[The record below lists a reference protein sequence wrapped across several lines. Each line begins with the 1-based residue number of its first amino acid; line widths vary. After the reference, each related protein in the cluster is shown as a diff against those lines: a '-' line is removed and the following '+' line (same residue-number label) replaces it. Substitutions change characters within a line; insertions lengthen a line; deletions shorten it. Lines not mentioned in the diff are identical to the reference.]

1 MKTLKYFL
9 FLALL
14 LPLGSRAQV
23 NVEVAIDSM
32 NIRIGEQAHVT
43 LSVKVKDGQDVN
55 MPMFASRAN
64 ITQGVEVLESK
75 DLDTIHL
82 ENNEVKVRKEYTI
95 TSFDEN
101 QYELP
106 AFHVM
111 VDGNDYQSNNLKLN
125 VSTVPVDTTNVN
137 KFFPPKDVQDNPFRW
152 AEWAPLFWLSLL
164 LILLAVVMFYL
175 IVRLRDNKP
184 IIAKIRFVRKML
196 PHQTAL
202 KEINR
207 IKKEKLVESS
217 DQKEYYTALTDTFR
231 KYLQDRFGFNAMEMT
246 SSEIIQRLRE
256 EADQEKIEELKQLL
270 ETADLV
276 KFAKYSTKE
285 DEKDKGLESVIAF
298 INETKMENMPIVQK
312 IEPTISEE
320 DKRSRTSRRILLSII
335 AALTVVILVVFAFV
349 CWKIYLLVF

>member
-1 MKTLKYFL
+1 MKKLKYL
-9 FLALL
+9 FLLFVM
-14 LPLGSRAQV
+14 LPLCTRAQV
-23 NVEVAIDSM
+23 NVEASIDSM

-43 LSVKVKDGQDVN
+43 LSVKVKNGQQVN
-55 MPMFASRAN
+55 MPTFESRAN
-64 ITQGVEVLESK
+64 LTQGVEVLEAN

-82 ENNEVKVRKEYTI
+82 DNNEVKVSKKYTI

-101 QYELP
+101 QYNLP
-106 AFHVM
+106 AFNVL
-111 VDGNDYQSNNLKLN
+111 VDGDEYKSKNLTLN

-137 KFFPPKDVQDNPFRW
+137 KFYPPKGVQDNPFKW
-152 AEWAPLFWLSLL
+152 AEWAPLFWLSL
-164 LILLAVVMFYL
+164 ILVILAILMCYL

-184 IIAKIRFVRKML
+184 IIAKIRFVKKML

-207 IKKEKLVESS
+207 IKKEKLVTSE

-246 SSEIIQRLRE
+246 SAEIIQCLRE
-256 EADQEKIEELKQLL
+256 EGDQEKIEELRQLL

-276 KFAKYSTKE
+276 KFAKYSTRD
-285 DEKDKGLESVIAF
+285 DEKDKGLESVVAF
-298 INETKMENMPIVQK
+298 INETKVENMPVVQK
-312 IEPTISEE
+312 IEPKISEE
-320 DKRSRTSRRILLSII
+320 DKRSRKSRRILLLII
-335 AALTVVILVVFAFV
+335 AALSIIILAVFAFV